1 MNVHDSERM
10 AGILTRMGYRPAD
23 SVEEADLI
31 LLNTCAVREKSEQKV
46 YGRLGEL
53 RALKRS
59 RPELLIALC
68 GCVAQLGG
76 ESLFQEGRGADIL
89 IGPRAIADLPTR
101 IREARSFGRSRDF
114 SYRRDA
120 VLYDPE
126 EVLHSQAPKAF
137 ITVMEGCNLNCT
149 FCIIPTTRG
158 REIYRPAEMIL
169 EEVRRLAER
178 GFLEV
183 ELLGQT
189 VNAYR
194 DGPLRLPGLLEKIHQ
209 IDGIRRIRFTTSHP
223 RFMSRALVDCIRD
236 LPKVCRHLH
245 LPVQSG
251 SDRILKAMG
260 RGYTRNWYLEKVAEL
275 REGRE
280 VALSTD
286 IIVGFPEETPEDHR
300 ETMSLLEEVGYDTV
314 FSFKYSP
321 RPGTPAAAMSG
332 QISREEKTARLMELQ
347 ERQVLPD
354 LSMAR
359 IRGGLSRVRHP
370 KVEMNR
376 QIVTTARFQG
386 LLKGGDG
393 AVVIATEK
401 GLQAGDHL
409 VGRHGPRRLGVR
421 RSRRWNGRRGCRG
434 QIRRASPD

>member
-158 REIYRPAEMIL
+158 REIYRPAELIL
-169 EEVRRLAER
+169 EEVRRLADR

-260 RGYTRNWYLEKVAEL
+260 RGYTRSWYLEKVAEL

-332 QISREEKTARLMELQ
+332 QISKEEKTARLMELQ
-347 ERQVLPD
+347 ERQVE
-354 LSMAR
+354 
-359 IRGGLSRVRHP
+359 IRRERNLRLVGTDMEVLVTGRSRKSDEELAGRTECNRVVNFRAPASLLGTFSRVRIRSAGVNH
-370 KVEMNR
+370 
-376 QIVTTARFQG
+376 
-386 LLKGGDG
+386 LGGDW
-393 AVVIATEK
+393 TPTK
-401 GLQAGDHL
+401 DF
-409 VGRHGPRRLGVR
+409 P
-421 RSRRWNGRRGCRG
+421 
-434 QIRRASPD
+434 